1 MKKKDF
7 EFTTE
12 QQKFNKKYDLSD
24 KDYWEC
30 HGKPVILHSG
40 CEKIAIKDGIKSL
53 DLEII
58 EINSE
63 KRIAVIKCSG
73 NLHDRHEVSFGESN
87 PKNTMSAY
95 PVAMAEKRAKDRVI
109 LKLVG
114 MGGLI
119 YSESDV
125 VKGKDGKWDFAD
137 EVDSFETTTEEELA
151 LATAELKK
159 IEESNEKPKS

>member
-1 MKKKDF
+1 MAKF
-7 EFTTE
+7 EYTKE
-12 QQKFNKKYDLSD
+12 QLEFNKIYSLTD
-24 KDYWEC
+24 KDYWSC
-30 HGKPVILHSG
+30 HGKPVILHSA
-40 CEKIAIKDGIKSL
+40 CEKVAIKDGIKSL

-63 KRIAVIKCSG
+63 KRIAVMKCSG
-73 NLHDRHEVSFGESN
+73 KLKDRTEVSFGESN

-125 VKGKDGKWDFAD
+125 VKGKDGKWNFAD
-137 EVDSFETTTEEELA
+137 EVDSFEMTTEEELA
-151 LATAELKK
+151 KATAELKK
-159 IEESNEKPKS
+159 MEQANEKS

>member
-1 MKKKDF
+1 MAFKY
-7 EFTTE
+7 TPE
-12 QQKFNKKYDLSD
+12 QTKFNKKYNLTD

-30 HGKPVILHSG
+30 HNKPVILHSA
-40 CEKIAIKDGIKSL
+40 CEKVSIQEGIKNL
-53 DLEII
+53 DLEIV

-63 KRIAVIKCSG
+63 KRLVVIKCMG

-114 MGGLI
+114 MGGLV

-125 VKGKDGKWDFAD
+125 VKGKDGRWEFAD
-137 EVDSFETTTEEELA
+137 EVNSFETTTQEQLA
-151 LATAELKK
+151 EAVAEVKNLNKK
-159 IEESNEKPKS
+159 EVVSEKS